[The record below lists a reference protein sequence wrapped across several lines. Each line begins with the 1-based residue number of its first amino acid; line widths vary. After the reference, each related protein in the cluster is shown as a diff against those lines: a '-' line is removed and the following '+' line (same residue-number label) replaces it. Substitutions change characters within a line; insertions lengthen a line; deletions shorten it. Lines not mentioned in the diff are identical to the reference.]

1 MDKLPMQRDDEAALQ
16 QHFTTLRQAAEA
28 ERFPDRARRL
38 VFLSALEAMI
48 KQNQPVL
55 LDAIARDFGHRSSVE
70 TRLGELFPSLEELR
84 SARRQ
89 LGRWMRPQRRGTSF
103 WFRPARNLVLPQ
115 PLGVVGIVVP
125 WNYPLFLA
133 LGPLIGALAAGNRV
147 MIKMSEL
154 TPATGALLAELVAR
168 YFEPGLICV
177 VNGGPELAQVFTRL
191 PFDHLLFT
199 GSTAVGRHVMR
210 AAAENLTPVTLEL
223 GGKSPVIVAR
233 DADFARAAE
242 SIVAGKMFN
251 AGQTCV
257 APDYVLVNAK
267 DRDRLLAMLDAAAT
281 RAYPTLADNPDYS
294 NIINQRHHQRLQDWL
309 EEAKAAGAKLHVINP
324 AAEVLS
330 QGRKLPLTLVLDCPV
345 HCQLMQ
351 EEIFGPILPI
361 VSYDSFDQAIAYI
374 NARPRPL
381 ALYLFDRDPLRTAR
395 VLHDTVSGGVCI
407 NETILHVVQHALP
420 FGGVG
425 ASGMGHYHGHE
436 GFLTFSKLKPVFEQ
450 SRWSGSWMTRAPYG
464 RTVEWLL
471 KLMLRG

>member
-1 MDKLPMQRDDEAALQ
+1 MNVLPMMPGTETALQHGYAALR
-16 QHFTTLRQAAEA
+16 LAADS
-28 ERFPDRARRL
+28 ERFPGLARRRGW
-38 VFLSALEAMI
+38 
-48 KQNQPVL
+48 
-55 LDAIARDFGHRSSVE
+55 LDAVEKLLQENRQALIDAINADFGQRSSVE
-70 TRLGELFPSLEELR
+70 TQLGELFPSLEELR
-84 SARRQ
+84 RARRK
-89 LGRWMRPQRRGTSF
+89 LAVWMRPQRRPVSI
-103 WFRPARNLVLPQ
+103 WFRPARNRLLPQ

-154 TPATGALLAELVAR
+154 TPATGALLAALMTR
-168 YFEPGLICV
+168 YFEPGVVSV
-177 VNGGPELAQVFTRL
+177 VNGGPELSQAFTRL

-210 AAAENLTPVTLEL
+210 AAADNLTPVTLEL
-223 GGKSPVIVAR
+223 GGKSPAIVAR

-242 SIVAGKMFN
+242 SIVAGKLFN

-281 RAYPTLADNPDYS
+281 RAYPTLAHNPDYS
-294 NIINQRHHQRLQDWL
+294 SIIHPRHYQRLQQWL
-309 EEAKAAGAKLHVINP
+309 DEAAAAGADIRQVNP
-324 AAEVLS
+324 AAESLQSV
-330 QGRKLPLTLVLDCPV
+330 RKMPLTLVLNSPP
-345 HCQLMQ
+345 HCALMQ

-361 VSYDSFDQAIAYI
+361 ISYDRFEDAISYI

-381 ALYLFDRDPLRTAR
+381 ALYLFDRDPVRIDK
-395 VLHDTVSGGVCI
+395 VLQQTISGGVCI
-407 NETILHVVQHALP
+407 NETILHVVQDAMP

-425 ASGMGHYHGHE
+425 ASGMGHYHGYE

-450 SRWSGSWMTRAPYG
+450 SRWAGTWLTRPPYG
-464 RTVEWLL
+464 RAVQWLL
-471 KLMLRG
+471 RLMLRG

>member
-1 MDKLPMQRDDEAALQ
+1 MNDTHAPVAGESSMLEDY
-16 QHFTTLRQAAEA
+16 TGLRRAAEA
-28 ERFPDRARRL
+28 ERFPSLSRRRDWL
-38 VFLSALEAMI
+38 NALEQLIQHHRPTLIA
-48 KQNQPVL
+48 
-55 LDAIARDFGHRSSVE
+55 AINEDFGQRSSVE

-89 LGRWMRPQRRGTSF
+89 LARWMRPQRRGVSV
-103 WFRPARNLVLPQ
+103 WFRPARNRVLPQ

-133 LGPLIGALAAGNRV
+133 LGPLVAALAAGNRV

-154 TPATGALLAELVAR
+154 TPATGELLAQLVAR
-168 YFEPGLICV
+168 HFEPGLISV
-177 VNGGPELAQVFTRL
+177 VNGGPELAQAFTRL

-210 AAAENLTPVTLEL
+210 AAADNLTPVTLEL

-233 DADFARAAE
+233 DADFVRAAE
-242 SIVAGKMFN
+242 SIVAGKLFN

-267 DRDRLLAMLDAAAT
+267 DRDRLLSLLDAVAT
-281 RAYPTLADNPDYS
+281 RAYPTLAHNPDYS
-294 NIINQRHHQRLQDWL
+294 SIINQRHYQRLQQWL
-309 EEAKAAGAKLHVINP
+309 DEAAAAGAEVRQINP
-324 AAEVLS
+324 AGEDLS
-330 QGRKLPLTLVLDCPV
+330 AVRKLPLTLVLDCPAN
-345 HCQLMQ
+345 CILMQ

-361 VSYDSFDQAIAYI
+361 ISYDRFDDAIAHV
-374 NARPRPL
+374 NAHPRPL
-381 ALYLFDRDPLRTAR
+381 ALYLFDRDPVRIDK
-395 VLHDTVSGGVCI
+395 VLHQTISGGVCI
-407 NETILHVVQHALP
+407 NETILHVVQDDMP

-425 ASGMGHYHGHE
+425 ASGMGHYHGVE